1 VLVDTE
7 VLVVNHCL
15 RSIGMN
21 KLKEYLYSGDWL
33 LPTMVVVMIG
43 LMVALISKE
52 PKPERPPKI
61 QEVTLEDGTKCV
73 VLKGFYSDNAITCEW
88 SK

>member
-1 VLVDTE
+1 
-7 VLVVNHCL
+7 
-15 RSIGMN
+15 MN
-21 KLKEYLYSGDWL
+21 KLKEYLYRGDWL
-33 LPTMVVVMIG
+33 LVMSVGILFLLF
-43 LMVALISKE
+43 LMLITKE

>member
-7 VLVVNHCL
+7 VLVVNHYL

-21 KLKEYLYSGDWL
+21 KLKEFLNRGDWL
-33 LPTMVVVMIG
+33 LVMSVGILFLLF
-43 LMVALISKE
+43 LMLITKE

>member
-1 VLVDTE
+1 
-7 VLVVNHCL
+7 
-15 RSIGMN
+15 MN
-21 KLKEYLYSGDWL
+21 KLKEYLNRGDWL
-33 LPTMVVVMIG
+33 LAMSVGILFLFIAMI
-43 LMVALISKE
+43 ITQE

>member
-1 VLVDTE
+1 
-7 VLVVNHCL
+7 
-15 RSIGMN
+15 MN
-21 KLKEYLYSGDWL
+21 KFKKYVSDWGNLSMFLYGVVLTAL
-33 LPTMVVVMIG
+33 L
-43 LMVALISKE
+43 VALANQE
-52 PKPERPPKI
+52 PKSERPPKI

>member
-1 VLVDTE
+1 
-7 VLVVNHCL
+7 
-15 RSIGMN
+15 MN
-21 KLKEYLYSGDWL
+21 KLKEYLNRGDWL
-33 LPTMVVVMIG
+33 LAISVGILLIFIAMIIT
-43 LMVALISKE
+43 ASKE

>member
-1 VLVDTE
+1 
-7 VLVVNHCL
+7 
-15 RSIGMN
+15 
-21 KLKEYLYSGDWL
+21 
-33 LPTMVVVMIG
+33 MVVVMIG

-52 PKPERPPKI
+52 PTPKPPPKI

>member
-1 VLVDTE
+1 
-7 VLVVNHCL
+7 
-15 RSIGMN
+15 MN

-33 LPTMVVVMIG
+33 LVMSVGIVC
-43 LMVALISKE
+43 LFIAMIITKE